1 MTEGGTT
8 MSEPTK
14 SPTAQRV
21 LLALQGSA
29 PAPEAL
35 AAAAALARSAQAELA
50 ALFVEDVDL
59 LRLAALPF
67 TYEVGRASG
76 ALLPLEAPVL
86 ERTLRWQAERLRQAL
101 ARAAQEM
108 ALPWSFQVAQ
118 GSLLEQAMAA
128 MTSTGLVVFSRG
140 PRGARPQTSGLP
152 GAQTE
157 GMVSALLDPSDAGLR
172 TLAAALELAQG
183 RPERL
188 SLLAPASS
196 AAELEALRRRV
207 REWLKLQGGGPTLQP
222 VATTAGELSRETRRR
237 RSRALVLS
245 VHSLPDASAQLR
257 VLLEVSDC
265 TVVLV
270 S

>member
-1 MTEGGTT
+1 MTE
-8 MSEPTK
+8 PPK
-14 SPTAQRV
+14 PPRAHKV
-21 LLALQGSA
+21 LLALQGST

-50 ALFVEDVDL
+50 ALFVEDLDL

-67 TYEVGRASG
+67 THEVGRASG
-76 ALLPLEAPVL
+76 AVLPLEVSVL
-86 ERTLRWQAERLRQAL
+86 QRTLRWQAERLRQAL
-101 ARAAQEM
+101 AIAAQEM
-108 ALPWSFQVAQ
+108 ALPWSFQVAR

-128 MTSTGLVVFSRG
+128 MTSTSLVVFSRSPHG
-140 PRGARPQTSGLP
+140 GRQGTGMPPR
-152 GAQTE
+152 AQPE

-188 SLLAPASS
+188 SLLAPAAS
-196 AAELEALRRRV
+196 AAELETLRRRV
-207 REWLKLQGGGPTLQP
+207 RERLKLQGGGPTLHP

-237 RSRALVLS
+237 GSRALVLS
-245 VHSLPDASAQLR
+245 THSLPDAAAQLR
-257 VLLEVSDC
+257 VLLEVSEC